1 MLWAAGAIF
10 ACNLMVMSAGA
21 LTPELN
27 VGVYGD
33 ETAASYND
41 PRPSPFENVIDT
53 SRPHPVKLAERLR
66 PIVVD
71 EVPLQATTSYVE
83 AGYTNLNLPRASQA
97 ALSVTRAPEST
108 LAIPRASQA
117 SLQVPRVSQPAI
129 PVRRASE
136 SNVVRPY
143 SPGSSRTDMPQQ
155 PLQ

>member
-10 ACNLMVMSAGA
+10 ACNLMVVSAGA

-53 SRPHPVKLAERLR
+53 SRPRSVKLAERLR
-66 PIVVD
+66 PIVVQ
-71 EVPLQATTSYVE
+71 EVPLQTTTSYVE
-83 AGYTNLNLPRASQA
+83 AGYTDLNLPRASQV
-97 ALSVTRAPEST
+97 ALSVRRASEST
-108 LAIPRASQA
+108 LAVPRASQTA
-117 SLQVPRVSQPAI
+117 M

-136 SNVVRPY
+136 GTVVRPY
-143 SPGSSRTDMPQQ
+143 SP
-155 PLQ
+155 